1 MIPQTTITLVVIAV
15 VLILVITGIVTLIK
29 MNSAEA
35 RDKKLRQKS
44 TRIRGEV
51 EQQAKEIKQRCE
63 EDAISFETEA
73 GKELKKALDNCDYL
87 IRDGYRSTDT
97 IEKVSA
103 KLPELE
109 QEARL
114 ASGVK

>member
-1 MIPQTTITLVVIAV
+1 MLTQTTITLVVITII
-15 VLILVITGIVTLIK
+15 LILVIAGIVTLIK

-35 RDKKLRQKS
+35 RDKKLHQKS
-44 TRIRGEV
+44 TRIRSEV

-63 EDAISFETEA
+63 EDDISFETEA
-73 GKELKKALDNCDYL
+73 GKELKKTLDNCDYL

-109 QEARL
+109 QEACL

>member
-1 MIPQTTITLVVIAV
+1 MIPQTTITLIVITL
-15 VLILVITGIVTLIK
+15 VLILVITGIITLIK

-51 EQQAKEIKQRCE
+51 EQQAKEIRQRCE
-63 EDAISFETEA
+63 EDNISFKTEA
-73 GKELKKALDNCDYL
+73 GKKLKKALDNCDYL

-103 KLPELE
+103 SLPELE